1 MIYIIDDI
9 DIHYIFPYFTITEQV
24 ADTLGGSPY
33 SEYHSQVPIGQLW
46 PRLEIRK
53 DSEQVK
59 TQNKITK
66 EDIEIICKG
75 CFQNIKPLE
84 IFFTPFL
91 KAFFYHPRKKS

>member
-66 EDIEIICKG
+66 EV
-75 CFQNIKPLE
+75 CFRNIKPLE
-84 IFFTPFL
+84 IFFTPFF
-91 KAFFYHPRKKS
+91 KAFLYHPRKKS